1 MNLELELAVIVGL
14 AGKNTKVKV
23 LSNGLGQTPR
33 LQSESTTFDRG
44 NAAIPV
50 SSSRRY
56 YVVLFPRLRGPVII
70 IWKNLDAV

>member
-1 MNLELELAVIVGL
+1 MKLELELAVIVGL
-14 AGKNTKVKV
+14 AGKNTLEV

-33 LQSESTTFDRG
+33 LQSESTSFDRG

-70 IWKNLDAV
+70 IWENLDAV

>member
-1 MNLELELAVIVGL
+1 MKLELELAVIVGL
-14 AGKNTKVKV
+14 AGKNTLEV
-23 LSNGLGQTPR
+23 LSNRLGQTPR
-33 LQSESTTFDRG
+33 LQSESTSFDRG

>member
-1 MNLELELAVIVGL
+1 MLKLELELAVIVGL
-14 AGKNTKVKV
+14 AGKNTLEV

-33 LQSESTTFDRG
+33 LQSESTSFDRG

-56 YVVLFPRLRGPVII
+56 YVVLFPG
-70 IWKNLDAV
+70 